1 MTRSCSH
8 GLPRVCIVTLLSIA
22 GVGVAG
28 PASGQ
33 DFEHDRTRPATLVDR
48 DIVVREVAYTGP
60 EGESTDATLVTPA
73 RPGRY
78 PAVLFV
84 HWYGPEDTNSN
95 RTQYVPDA
103 LALARQGMVSL
114 LIDTPWSEPTW
125 FPKRD
130 PAHDKAFSVAQV
142 KRLRRA
148 MDVLA
153 ANDRVDPKRLAYV
166 GHDFGAMYGA
176 IVAGL
181 DPRITRF
188 VFVAGTSKFA
198 DWFTLGRKLDPAA
211 REAVYKDLATFDP
224 VLHVARI
231 TGGAG
236 ALPVRDQ
243 GPVRVARGSRC
254 TRRGRGRA
262 EGVQVLRVRAWHEH
276 GGDARPRR
284 LAGEAR
290 GDQRRTVGAGG
301 DPHEHADTNV
311 DQRPHLGWHAL
322 RGRPRSR

>member
-8 GLPRVCIVTLLSIA
+8 GLPRLCIVTLLSIA
-22 GVGVAG
+22 GFGVAG

-33 DFEHDRTRPATLVDR
+33 DFEYDRTRPATLVDR

-60 EGESTDATLVTPA
+60 EGECTDATLVTPA

-130 PAHDKAFSVAQV
+130 PANDKAFSVAQV
-142 KRLRRA
+142 TRLRRA
-148 MDVLA
+148 LDVLA

-211 REAVYKDLATFDP
+211 REAVYKDLAPFDP
-224 VLHVARI
+224 VLHVAPITAGRVLFQFATKDPFVSRPAADALVAAVSVPKESKFYQCGHGMSMEAMHDRI
-231 TGGAG
+231 AWLVKHVGTSAG
-236 ALPVRDQ
+236 R
-243 GPVRVARGSRC
+243 
-254 TRRGRGRA
+254 
-262 EGVQVLRVRAWHEH
+262 
-276 GGDARPRR
+276 
-284 LAGEAR
+284 
-290 GDQRRTVGAGG
+290 
-301 DPHEHADTNV
+301 
-311 DQRPHLGWHAL
+311 
-322 RGRPRSR
+322 

>member
-1 MTRSCSH
+1 MTGSCSYR
-8 GLPRVCIVTLLSIA
+8 LPRLGVLAVLS
-22 GVGVAG
+22 VAG
-28 PASGQ
+28 FAAVARPASGQ
-33 DFEHDRTRPATLVDR
+33 DYEFDRTRPATLVDR
-48 DIVVREVAYTGP
+48 DTVVREVAYMGP
-60 EGESTDATLVTPA
+60 DGESTDATLVTPA

-103 LALARQGMVSL
+103 LALARHGVVSL

-130 PAHDKAFSVAQV
+130 PGNDKAFSVAQV

-153 ANDRVDPKRLAYV
+153 ASNRVDPKRLAYV

-181 DPRITRF
+181 DPRITSF

-198 DWFTLGRKLDPAA
+198 DWFTLGRKLDPTA
-211 REAVYKDLATFDP
+211 REAVYKDLASFDP
-224 VLHVARI
+224 VLHVARVKAGQVLFQFA
-231 TGGAG
+231 TKDPYVSRAAADALVAAVSVPKESKFYDCGHGMSMEAMHDRVAWLLKHVGTGAG
-236 ALPVRDQ
+236 R
-243 GPVRVARGSRC
+243 
-254 TRRGRGRA
+254 
-262 EGVQVLRVRAWHEH
+262 
-276 GGDARPRR
+276 
-284 LAGEAR
+284 
-290 GDQRRTVGAGG
+290 
-301 DPHEHADTNV
+301 
-311 DQRPHLGWHAL
+311 
-322 RGRPRSR
+322 